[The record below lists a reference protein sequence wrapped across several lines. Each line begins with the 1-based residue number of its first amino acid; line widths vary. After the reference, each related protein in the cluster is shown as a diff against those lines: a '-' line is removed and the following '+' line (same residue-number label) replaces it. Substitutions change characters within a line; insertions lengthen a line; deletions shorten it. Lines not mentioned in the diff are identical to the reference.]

1 MWHRSLVVALAV
13 VVAACSSL
21 AVPDPPEPPD
31 SSAAPTTSAAATTTT
46 AIPDT
51 TQPAPEVSTTTTPPD
66 ALAGLT
72 PTGVVVPILAVGAGR
87 FVVGTPCAER
97 AVLTDLDP
105 VGPVDVLIDP
115 GHGGDVETGSVGRNG
130 LREADLNLAV
140 SRDLVVWLDERG
152 VDALLTRTGDYRMA
166 IRARAELARTV
177 APRLLVSV
185 HHNAGSIGPADEP
198 GTIVF
203 HQVDDD
209 ASRRAA
215 GLAYEELVAALEPL
229 DLPWV
234 NSFEPGA
241 FAAVR
246 DGDGRDAY
254 GILRLT
260 YPIPAILTEAL
271 FLQNPPEAEALATD
285 EVQALEVEALGRAIV
300 RFLDTDDVGSGFRD
314 PEVYTFPVSSTGGT
328 DGCVD
333 PDLTG

>member
-1 MWHRSLVVALAV
+1 MWRRSLVVALAV

-31 SSAAPTTSAAATTTT
+31 SSESAAPTTTAAAEST
-46 AIPDT
+46 T
-51 TQPAPEVSTTTTPPD
+51 TQPAPASTTSTPPD
-66 ALAGLT
+66 ALAGFT
-72 PTGVVVPILAVGAGR
+72 PTGVVVPILAEGAGR

-97 AVLTDLDP
+97 AVLADLEP

-115 GHGGDVETGSVGRNG
+115 GHGGEVETGAVGRNG
-130 LREADLNLAV
+130 LREADLNLTI
-140 SRDLVVWLDERG
+140 SRDLVAWLDARG

-203 HQVDDD
+203 HQVDDE

-215 GLAYEELVAALEPL
+215 GLVYEELVAALGPL

-246 DGDGRDAY
+246 DRDGRDAY

-300 RFLDTDDVGSGFRD
+300 RFLETDEVGSGFRD

>member
-1 MWHRSLVVALAV
+1 MWRLVLVLAV
-13 VVAACSSL
+13 LAAGCSAL
-21 AVPDPPEPPD
+21 AVPDPPEPPGP
-31 SSAAPTTSAAATTTT
+31 AASTSTAEASPSTAPEPTTTRST
-46 AIPDT
+46 P
-51 TQPAPEVSTTTTPPD
+51 PSTTTTTPAD
-66 ALAGLT
+66 ALAGFT
-72 PTGVVVPILAVGAGR
+72 PTGVVVPVFAEGAGR

-97 AVLTDLDP
+97 AVLTDLEP

-115 GHGGDVETGSVGRNG
+115 GHGGEVETGAVGPNG
-130 LREADLNLAV
+130 LREADLNLTV
-140 SRDLVVWLDERG
+140 SRRLEGWLEERG
-152 VDALLTRTGDYRMA
+152 VSALLTRTGDYRMA

-177 APRLLVSV
+177 SPRLLVSV

-203 HQVDDD
+203 HQVDDE

-215 GLAYEELVAALEPL
+215 GLAYEELVAALAPL

-234 NSFEPGA
+234 NSLEPGA

-246 DGDGRDAY
+246 ERDGRDAY

-271 FLQNPPEAEALATD
+271 FLQNPPEAEALAS
-285 EVQALEVEALGRAIV
+285 EAVQALEVEALGRAIV
-300 RFLDTDDVGSGFRD
+300 RFLDTDEPGSGFRD
-314 PEVYTFPVSSTGGT
+314 PEVYTFSVSSTGGT

-333 PDLTG
+333 PDLTE

>member
-1 MWHRSLVVALAV
+1 MWPRLLVAVVA
-13 VVAACSSL
+13 VVAVGCSSL
-21 AVPDPPEPPD
+21 AVPDPPDPPD
-31 SSAAPTTSAAATTTT
+31 PSTSPTSTSGPTTTAESTTTQPPPTTTTT
-46 AIPDT
+46 AP
-51 TQPAPEVSTTTTPPD
+51 S
-66 ALAGLT
+66 ALAGFT
-72 PTGVVVPILAVGAGR
+72 PTGVVVPILAEGAGR
-87 FVVGTPCAER
+87 VVVGTPCAAR
-97 AVLTDLDP
+97 AVLTELEP

-115 GHGGDVETGSVGRNG
+115 GHGGDVETGAVGRNG
-130 LREADLNLAV
+130 LREADLNLTV
-140 SRDLVVWLDERG
+140 SEGLASWLAERG
-152 VDALLTRTGDYRMA
+152 VNALLTRTGDYRMA
-166 IRARAELARTV
+166 IRARAELAQAV
-177 APRLLVSV
+177 APRLLISI

-203 HQVDDD
+203 HQVDDE

-234 NSFEPGA
+234 NSWEPGA

-246 DGDGRDAY
+246 DRDGRDAY

-271 FLQNPPEAEALATD
+271 FLQNPPEAEALATE

-300 RFLDTDDVGSGFRD
+300 RFLETDESGSGFRD
-314 PEVYTFPVSSTGGT
+314 PEVYTFAVSSTGGT
-328 DGCVD
+328 DGCID